1 VRQDDRS
8 FVPVRRFIAF
18 GVAILVIFSALTA
31 RLYDLE
37 IVRGDYYHELSEQN
51 RIVRLPV
58 PAERGGIVDRTGYV
72 LARNIPGFA
81 VSVIPVDLPR
91 IREEE
96 LSQRLGALLGV
107 SSESVG
113 DAIRVQRIRNPYEP
127 VRISKTPVPREIALA
142 VTERAEL
149 FPGVRVDPE
158 SIRFYVDGT
167 LYAPVIGYTGPITE
181 QELATLSANGY
192 LADDDLG
199 RTGSEED

>member
-1 VRQDDRS
+1 MRQDGRS

-18 GVAILVIFSALTA
+18 GITIVVVFSALTA

-58 PAERGGIVDRTGYV
+58 AAERGGIVDRTGYV

-91 IREEE
+91 TREGE
-96 LSQRLGALLGV
+96 LSQRLGSLLDV

-113 DAIRVQRIRNPYEP
+113 DAIR
-127 VRISKTPVPREIALA
+127 L
-142 VTERAEL
+142 
-149 FPGVRVDPE
+149 
-158 SIRFYVDGT
+158 
-167 LYAPVIGYTGPITE
+167 
-181 QELATLSANGY
+181 LS
-192 LADDDLG
+192 
-199 RTGSEED
+199 